1 MSEINGSDQ
10 AERLD
15 GTSGNDTISA
25 FGGNDTIAGLAGN
38 DRIITGDGVDVVD
51 GGAGNDDINGFMI
64 DASIGYYSSYPST
77 GVKTLSGGEGND
89 AIFGGSDAD
98 TINGGTGND
107 HLYGQ
112 SGADVING
120 GDGADTIYGQEGDDQ
135 IDGGEGIDNI
145 TGGNG
150 SDSLVGGAGDDFL
163 YDQESGTDTLQ
174 GGLGNDTISTY
185 SGTGNKS
192 LDGEDGND
200 SLTGGTGADTLVGGA
215 GDDYLMDQST
225 GADRLLGG
233 TGNDDLN
240 AYTGTGNKY
249 LDGGDGNDTLSGG
262 KGSDTLIGGAGD
274 DSLLDQG
281 TGDDSL
287 QGGAGNDSLNV
298 YTGTGNKYLDGGE
311 GNDTLNG
318 GTGADTLI
326 GGAGNDSLLSGGTG
340 NKSLDGGDGNDSL
353 YGGAGNDTLTGG
365 LGIDDL
371 QGGAGNDVYYVSD
384 MTDYIYDS
392 GGTDTA
398 YVSQSFVKLPS
409 SIETVTYTNGALAL
423 PYWINSLLF
432 DSSAGLNDA
441 TLLGSAK
448 TFKYFFPSQLPTYYA
463 NTKQADG
470 SFVAFSDVQK
480 ARTLAAFDYIK
491 GVIDVQFVSGTSA
504 SALNTL
510 SFGTNSQTGSAGYA
524 FGPSSNFDGND
535 VFLNKNDD
543 DVKDLAEGTYGSQIL
558 IHEIGHALGL
568 KHPFDQSDAAN
579 GKAEPPYL
587 EKGIEDFTIWSV
599 MSYTNEPIEQTS
611 LKYSPLDIAALQYI
625 YGPSTT
631 ARTGADTYTIS
642 ETSTNFVWDGG
653 GTDKISAAS
662 SSKAVTI
669 YLEPGYWGYVGS
681 AKEAY
686 ISKAGQITVNFGTQI
701 ENLDGSSLGDG
712 LYGNGLANAING
724 NAGNDSITGNGG
736 NDTIDGGAGQD
747 TVVYALNASSYAVSA
762 VTGGFKIAANT
773 GTEGTDTLYNV
784 ESLKFANKT
793 VVAADFVAA
802 GGESLAVPKFWKDS
816 TKTPSEGGKTNAVNL
831 TDAIAILKM
840 IVGLNVNSNNTALSP
855 YQAIAADFDQS
866 GDVGLTDA
874 IGVLKMVVG
883 LTAPTP
889 TWKYYDDTQLTSAY
903 TSAQSLN
910 PKGWTSAAAI
920 SDISSTSASVTLV
933 GVLTGDVDGSWTG
946 V

>member
-1 MSEINGSDQ
+1 MSDLKGTDQ

-15 GTSGNDTISA
+15 GSTGDDTIWGYAGNDTIS
-25 FGGNDTIAGLAGN
+25 GLAGN

-51 GGAGNDDINGFMI
+51 GGAGNDEINGYVVKA
-64 DASIGYYSSYPST
+64 ASGENTYFSST
-77 GVKTLSGGEGND
+77 GAKTIDGGEGND
-89 AIFGGSDAD
+89 FVYGGSDAD
-98 TINGGTGND
+98 KISGGSGND
-107 HLYGQ
+107 QLYGVG
-112 SGADVING
+112 GADVING
-120 GDGADTIYGQEGDDQ
+120 GDGADTIDGQDGADVINGGDGADTLYGQEGDDTL
-135 IDGGEGIDNI
+135 DGGDGIDNI

-163 YDQESGTDTLQ
+163 YDQETGVDTLQ
-174 GGLGNDTISTY
+174 GG
-185 SGTGNKS
+185 
-192 LDGEDGND
+192 
-200 SLTGGTGADTLVGGA
+200 
-215 GDDYLMDQST
+215 
-225 GADRLLGG
+225 
-233 TGNDDLN
+233 TGNDE
-240 AYTGTGNKY
+240 
-249 LDGGDGNDTLSGG
+249 
-262 KGSDTLIGGAGD
+262 
-274 DSLLDQG
+274 
-281 TGDDSL
+281 
-287 QGGAGNDSLNV
+287 LNV

-311 GNDTLNG
+311 GNDTLTG
-318 GTGADTLI
+318 GNGADTLV
-326 GGAGNDSLLSGGTG
+326 GGAGNDELNVYGSTG

-353 YGGAGNDTLTGG
+353 TGGTGSDTLVGGAGNDVLMDQSSGADSLLGGAGNDELNVYTGTGNKYLDGGDGNDTLQGGLGNDTLTGG

-423 PYWINSLLF
+423 PYWISSLLF

-448 TFKYFFPSQLPTYYA
+448 TFKYVFPSQLPTYYTG
-463 NTKQADG
+463 TKQADG

-491 GVIDVQFVSGTSA
+491 GVIDVKFESGTTA
-504 SALNTL
+504 NALNTL
-510 SFGTNSQTGSAGYA
+510 SFGTNTQTGSAGYA
-524 FGPSSNFDGND
+524 FGPSSSNDGND
-535 VFLNKNDD
+535 VFLSKNEDYITA
-543 DVKDLAEGTYGSQIL
+543 LADKTYGSLVL

-568 KHPFDQSDAAN
+568 KHPFSTADSTSSS
-579 GKAEPPYL
+579 AEPPYL
-587 EKGIEDFTIWSV
+587 TGTEDSTAWTV
-599 MSYTNEPIEQTS
+599 MSYTNNDAQNH
-611 LKYSPLDIAALQYI
+611 LQYSPMDIAALQYI

-642 ETSTNFVWDGG
+642 ETSTNFIWDGG

-662 SSKAVTI
+662 SNQAVTI
-669 YLEPGYWGYVGS
+669 YLEPGYWGYVGT
-681 AKEAY
+681 AKADK
-686 ISKAGQITVNFGTQI
+686 ITTAGQITVNFGTQI
-701 ENLDGSSLGDG
+701 ENLDGSGLGDG
-712 LYGNGLANAING
+712 LYGNALANAING
-724 NAGNDSITGNGG
+724 NAGADTIAGYGG
-736 NDTIDGGAGQD
+736 NDTIDGGDGQD
-747 TVVYALNASSYAVSA
+747 TVVYALSASNYSVTSVSS
-762 VTGGFKIAANT
+762 GGYQVLAKS
-773 GTEGTDTLYNV
+773 GVEGTDTLRNV
-784 ESLKFANKT
+784 EYLKFADQT
-793 VVAADFVAA
+793 SASIASFVTTGSSTTASA
-802 GGESLAVPKFWKDS
+802 KFWKDT
-816 TKTPSEGGKTNAVNL
+816 TKTPSDSGKTNAVNL

-889 TWKYYDDTQLTSAY
+889 TWKYYDDTQLNSAY

-920 SDISSTSASVTLV
+920 SDISTASSSVTLV

>member
-1 MSEINGSDQ
+1 MSEINGSEQ

-15 GTSGNDTISA
+15 GTSGDDTISA

-51 GGAGNDDINGFMI
+51 GGAGNDEINAYMV
-64 DASIGYYSSYPST
+64 DASSGRYVIYESA
-77 GVKTLSGGEGND
+77 GVKTLDGGEGND
-89 AIFGGSDAD
+89 AIFGGSGAD
-98 TINGGTGND
+98 KINGGSGND
-107 HLYGQ
+107 QLYGVG
-112 SGADVING
+112 GADVING
-120 GDGADTIYGQEGDDQ
+120 GDGADTIYGQDGDDQ
-135 IDGGEGIDNI
+135 LDGGDGIDSLY
-145 TGGNG
+145 GGDG
-150 SDSLVGGAGDDFL
+150 SDSLVGGTGDDFL
-163 YDQESGTDTLQ
+163 YDQDSGADTLQ
-174 GGLGNDTISTY
+174 GGAGNDTLNAYT
-185 SGTGNKS
+185 GTGNKN
-192 LDGEDGND
+192 LDGGDGND
-200 SLTGGTGADTLVGGA
+200 SLTGGTGADTLVGGT

-233 TGNDDLN
+233 NGNDDLN
-240 AYTGTGNKY
+240 AFNGTGNKY
-249 LDGGDGNDTLSGG
+249 LDGGEGNDTLSGG

-326 GGAGNDSLLSGGTG
+326 GGVGNDSLVSGGTG
-340 NKSLDGGDGNDSL
+340 NKSLDGGEGNDSL

-365 LGIDDL
+365 LGVDDL

-398 YVSQSFVKLPS
+398 FVSQSFVKLPS
-409 SIETVTYTNGALAL
+409 TIETVTYTNGALAL

-470 SFVAFSDVQK
+470 SFVAFSEVQK
-480 ARTLAAFDYIK
+480 ARALAAFDYIK
-491 GVIDVQFVSGTSA
+491 NVIDVQFVSGTSA

-543 DVKDLAEGTYGSQIL
+543 YVKDLADNTYGSLVL

-568 KHPFDQSDAAN
+568 KHPFAAADSTSSS
-579 GKAEPPYL
+579 AEPPYL
-587 EKGIEDFTIWSV
+587 TGTEDSTAWTV
-599 MSYTNEPIEQTS
+599 MSYTNNDAQNH
-611 LKYSPLDIAALQYI
+611 LQYSPMDIAALQYI

-642 ETSTNFVWDGG
+642 ETSTNFIWDGG

-662 SSKAVTI
+662 SSQAVTI

-681 AKEAY
+681 AAAKT
-686 ISKAGQITVNFGTQI
+686 ISTAGQITVNFGTQI
-701 ENLDGSSLGDG
+701 ENLDGSGLVDG
-712 LYGNGLANAING
+712 LYGNALANAING
-724 NAGNDSITGNGG
+724 NAGADTITGYGG

-747 TVVYALNASSYAVSA
+747 TVVYALNASSYTVSA
-762 VTGGFKIAANT
+762 VTGGYKIAANA

-784 ESLKFANKT
+784 ESLTFANKT

-816 TKTPSEGGKTNAVNL
+816 TKTPSEGGKSNAVNL

-840 IVGLNVNSNNTALSP
+840 IVGLNVNSSNTALSP

-889 TWKYYDDTQLTSAY
+889 TWKYYDDTQLNSAY

-920 SDISSTSASVTLV
+920 SDISTASSSVTLV

>member
-1 MSEINGSDQ
+1 MSEITGSDQ

-15 GTSGNDTISA
+15 GSVGDDTIWGYA
-25 FGGNDTIAGLAGN
+25 GNDTIAGLAGN

-51 GGAGNDDINGFMI
+51 GGAGNDEINGFMI
-64 DASIGYYSSYPST
+64 DASKGQYSIYGST
-77 GVKTLSGGEGND
+77 GIKTIDGGEGND

-98 TINGGTGND
+98 LINAGAGND
-107 HLYGQ
+107 QVYGVE
-112 SGADVING
+112 GADVING
-120 GDGADTIYGQEGDDQ
+120 GDGADTIYGQDGDDR
-135 IDGGEGIDNI
+135 IDGGDGIDKLY
-145 TGGNG
+145 GGIG
-150 SDSLVGGAGDDFL
+150 ADSLVGGAGDDFL

-174 GGLGNDTISTY
+174 GGLGNDTLNTY

-192 LDGEDGND
+192 LDGGEGSD
-200 SLTGGTGADTLVGGA
+200 SLTGGTGSDTLVGGA
-215 GDDYLMDQST
+215 GDDFLMDQAA

-233 TGNDDLN
+233 AGNDDLN
-240 AYTGTGNKY
+240 A
-249 LDGGDGNDTLSGG
+249 
-262 KGSDTLIGGAGD
+262 
-274 DSLLDQG
+274 
-281 TGDDSL
+281 
-287 QGGAGNDSLNV
+287 

-326 GGAGNDSLLSGGTG
+326 GGAGNDSLLSGGAG
-340 NKSLDGGDGNDSL
+340 NKNLDGGAGNDSL
-353 YGGAGNDTLTGG
+353 YGGTGNDTLTGG

-384 MTDYIYDS
+384 LTDYIYDS

-409 SIETVTYTNGALAL
+409 TIETVTYTNGAVAL
-423 PYWINSLLF
+423 PYWISSLMF
-432 DSSAGLNDA
+432 DSGAGLNDA

-448 TFKYFFPSQLPTYYA
+448 TFKYAFPSALPTYY
-463 NTKQADG
+463 NGTSQADG
-470 SFVAFSDVQK
+470 TFVGFSDTQK
-480 ARTLAAFDYIK
+480 TRTVTALSYIET
-491 GVIDVQFVSGTSA
+491 VIDVKFVLETNANVLNSA
-504 SALNTL
+504 NSLNTL
-510 SFGTNSQTGSAGYA
+510 SFGTNAQTNSAGYA
-524 FGPSSNFDGND
+524 FGPSTRSDGND
-535 VFLNKNDD
+535 VFLNKTDPY
-543 DVKDLAEGTYGSQIL
+543 VKDLADNSYGSQIL

-568 KHPFDQSDAAN
+568 KHPFSAADSTS
-579 GKAEPPYL
+579 GSAEPPYL
-587 EKGIEDFTIWSV
+587 EKGVEDFTIWSV
-599 MSYTNEPIEQTS
+599 MSYTNDPIEQDQ

-625 YGPSTT
+625 YGPSTI
-631 ARTGADTYTIS
+631 ARQGSDTYTIS
-642 ETSTNFVWDGG
+642 ETEANFIWDGG
-653 GTDKISAAS
+653 GTDKVSAAS

-669 YLEPGYWGYVGS
+669 YLEPGYWGFVGS

-701 ENLDGSSLGDG
+701 ENLEGSGFGDSLH
-712 LYGNGLANAING
+712 GNALNNVING
-724 NAGNDSITGNGG
+724 NAGNDTVQAFAG
-736 NDTIDGGAGQD
+736 NDTIDGGDGQD
-747 TVVYALNASSYAVSA
+747 TVTYALNANNYAVST
-762 VTGGFKIAANT
+762 VTGGFRIAAIS

-802 GGESLAVPKFWKDS
+802 GGESLASPTFWKDT
-816 TKTPSEGGKTNAVNL
+816 TKTPSDSGKTNAVNL

-883 LTAPTP
+883 LSAPTP
-889 TWKYYDDTQLTSAY
+889 TWKYYDDTQLNSAY

-920 SDISSTSASVTLV
+920 SDISTTSASVTLV
-933 GVLTGDVDGSWTG
+933 GVLTGDVDGSWAG